1 LARRRVGAGQFE
13 RVPAGRFQEDRVTM
27 TNAGERRTP
36 SDARPGPADDVVVA
50 IDGPVGSGK
59 STVARGVAQRTGLRY
74 LDTGSTYRALTLGLL
89 RLGVPVDDPEAVEA
103 AARGVGLALE
113 LDPMPGAV
121 SRVLLDG
128 EPVESELR
136 SPAVNRAVSA
146 VSAVPAVREQLVALQ
161 RSVME
166 SGGVVAEGRDVGTV
180 VCPGADVKVFLT
192 ASASERARRRA
203 NAGGPVETAEQ
214 VARRDHLDS
223 SRAASPTRASAD
235 AVVLD
240 STDRPADEV
249 VAEIV
254 RLVEAARARR
264 AR

>member
-1 LARRRVGAGQFE
+1 MPFE
-13 RVPAGRFQEDRVTM
+13 HAPAGRFQEDRLTM

-36 SDARPGPADDVVVA
+36 RDARPAPADDVVVA
-50 IDGPVGSGK
+50 IDGPAGSGK
-59 STVARGVAQRTGLRY
+59 STVARSVAERTGLRF
-74 LDTGSTYRALTLGLL
+74 LDTGSTYRALTLALL
-89 RLGVPVDDPEAVEA
+89 RLGIPVDDPDAVEA
-103 AARGVGLALE
+103 AARGVDLALE
-113 LDPMPGAV
+113 LDPVPGAV

-128 EPVESELR
+128 KPVESELR
-136 SPAVNRAVSA
+136 SPAVNEAVSA
-146 VSAVPAVREQLVALQ
+146 VSAVPAVRERLVALQ

-180 VCPGADVKVFLT
+180 VCRAADVKVFLT
-192 ASASERARRRA
+192 ASTAERARRRGSV
-203 NAGGPVETAEQ
+203 GGPGESAEQ

-223 SRAASPTRASAD
+223 SRATSPTRASAD

>member
-1 LARRRVGAGQFE
+1 
-13 RVPAGRFQEDRVTM
+13 VTM
-27 TNAGERRTP
+27 TNAGERRT
-36 SDARPGPADDVVVA
+36 SADARPAPVDDVVVA
-50 IDGPVGSGK
+50 IDGPAGSGK
-59 STVARGVAQRTGLRY
+59 STVSRAVAERTGLRY
-74 LDTGSTYRALTLGLL
+74 LDTGSTYRALTWALL
-89 RLGVPVDDPEAVEA
+89 RLGTPVDDPDAVEA
-103 AARGVGLALE
+103 AARGVGLALQ

-121 SRVLLDG
+121 SRVLVDG
-128 EPVESELR
+128 KPVESELR
-136 SPAVNRAVSA
+136 APAVNEAVSA

-180 VCPGADVKVFLT
+180 VCPTADVKVFLT
-192 ASASERARRRA
+192 ASAAERARRRG
-203 NAGGPVETAEQ
+203 NAGAPAESAEQ
-214 VARRDHLDS
+214 VARRDHIDS
-223 SRAASPTRASAD
+223 SRSTSPTRASAD

-240 STDRPADEV
+240 STDRPVDDV